1 MHGEMSSTSGQRSC
15 LAFDSASRT
24 ARSCSGALINAWVRA
39 DSVACAALRS
49 VGVGVKYSS
58 GSCAGKYVWMRN
70 TEGRVKFDSLP
81 GEVTGRVEGL
91 NNLKSESCGCSRP
104 ALCDGPTSEVCCRI
118 EWTGELDIY
127 LQKNTVSSTL
137 VTGIRKGRLYH
148 GTSLRIHWRVIP
160 WT

>member
-1 MHGEMSSTSGQRSC
+1 
-15 LAFDSASRT
+15 
-24 ARSCSGALINAWVRA
+24 
-39 DSVACAALRS
+39 
-49 VGVGVKYSS
+49 
-58 GSCAGKYVWMRN
+58 MRN

-137 VTGIRKGRLYH
+137 VTGIRKRKVVSWHKPQDSLAGDPLNIALRTVVSVRCLYKATH
-148 GTSLRIHWRVIP
+148 PCMIEKLAVNF
-160 WT
+160 